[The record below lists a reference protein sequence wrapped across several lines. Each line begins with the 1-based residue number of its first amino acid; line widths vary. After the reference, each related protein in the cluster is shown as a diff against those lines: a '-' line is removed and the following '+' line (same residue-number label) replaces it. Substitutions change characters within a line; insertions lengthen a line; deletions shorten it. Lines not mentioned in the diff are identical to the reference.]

1 LNTFYSG
8 ARIGSIDFEDLW
20 FMFHQ
25 KWLNMNLLVIFCL
38 LVHSRAFNSLN
49 TFLVFFYL
57 NTISWYDTLLPRM
70 QFMDNVK
77 LGGRSTI
84 RILDP
89 TCANQVSHTINLRK
103 ESEMYKDMTIKEF
116 EQPSGQFLGLI
127 VMSH

>member
-1 LNTFYSG
+1 
-8 ARIGSIDFEDLW
+8 
-20 FMFHQ
+20 
-25 KWLNMNLLVIFCL
+25 
-38 LVHSRAFNSLN
+38 
-49 TFLVFFYL
+49 
-57 NTISWYDTLLPRM
+57 M